1 VRFTVDEAKCT
12 LCGACIL
19 TCPTDMVRE
28 KRGAIK
34 ISRVACIGCG
44 HCMAICPE
52 GAVGL
57 EQIEYEGDFRPA
69 ADSCVDADALLGL
82 MKSRRTVRTYRP
94 EPLTEQQLGALLEA
108 ARYAPTAANCQCQEF
123 VVVKG
128 AETRAQLVDGIMA
141 YYREYAEVLADREHP
156 ERLAAFQTGSG
167 EMHEHI
173 LAAVPAL
180 VKNVEAGR
188 DRLFFDAPTVIII
201 HASEDEVLPE
211 AACAFAALQICLIA
225 EALGLGTC
233 ITAYASLALQALPE
247 LRAQTGIPE
256 GHQVYYVIT
265 VGQTDERY
273 ALIPPR
279 RPARVRVV

>member
-1 VRFTVDEAKCT
+1 MRFTVDEAKCT

-52 GAVGL
+52 GAISL
-57 EQIEYEGDFRPA
+57 QEIDYEGDFKPA
-69 ADSCVDADALLGL
+69 VDAHVDAGALLGL

-94 EPLTEQQLGALLEA
+94 EPLTEEQLGALLEA
-108 ARYAPTAANCQCQEF
+108 ARYAPTAANCQCQGF
-123 VVVKG
+123 VVLNSPEAKG
-128 AETRAQLVDGIMA
+128 RLRDGIMA
-141 YYREYAEVLADREHP
+141 YYREYAEVLADRDHP
-156 ERLAAFQTGSG
+156 ERLKAFQTGSG

-211 AACAFAALQICLIA
+211 AACAFAAMQMCLMG
-225 EALGLGTC
+225 EALRLGTC
-233 ITAYASLALQALPE
+233 VTAYASLALQALPE
-247 LRAQTGIPE
+247 LRAQTGIPQ

-265 VGQTDERY
+265 VGQADERY

>member
-1 VRFTVDEAKCT
+1 MRFTVDEAKCT

>member
-1 VRFTVDEAKCT
+1 MRFTVDEARCT

-52 GAVGL
+52 GAVSL
-57 EQIEYEGDFRPA
+57 EEIDYEGDFQPA
-69 ADSCVDADALLGL
+69 VGAHVDAEALLGL

-94 EPLTEQQLGALLEA
+94 EPLTEQQLEALLEA

-123 VVVKG
+123 LVVKG
-128 AETRAQLVDGIMA
+128 KEARAELVDGIMA

-156 ERLAAFQTGSG
+156 ERLAAFRTGSG

-188 DRLFFDAPTVIII
+188 DRLFFDAPTVIVI

-211 AACAFAALQICLIA
+211 AACAFAALQICLMA

-247 LRAQTGIPE
+247 LRARTGIPE

-265 VGQTDERY
+265 VGNTDERY
-273 ALIPPR
+273 PLVPPR
-279 RPARVRVV
+279 KPARVRVV

>member
-1 VRFTVDEAKCT
+1 MRFSVDEAKCT

-44 HCMAICPE
+44 HCMAICPA
-52 GAVGL
+52 GAVAL
-57 EQIEYEGDFRPA
+57 EEIDYEGDFRPA
-69 ADSCVDADALLGL
+69 ADSRVDADALLGL

-94 EPLTEQQLGALLEA
+94 EPLTEEQLGALLEA

-123 VVVKG
+123 TVVKG
-128 AETRAQLVDGIMA
+128 AEARAQLVGGIMA

-156 ERLAAFQTGSG
+156 ERLEAFQTGSG

-201 HASEDEVLPE
+201 HADESEVLPE
-211 AACAFAALQICLIA
+211 AACAFAALQTCLMA
-225 EALGLGTC
+225 EALGLGSC
-233 ITAYASLALQALPE
+233 ITAYASLALQALPG
-247 LRAQTGIPE
+247 LRARTGIPE

-273 ALIPPR
+273 PLIPPR